1 VIRLPKE
8 IESAVR
14 RLAQEEAAGGG
25 SVSWQALGG
34 AARQALL
41 QRVAELLLGED
52 AKVVGASLLQ
62 VLADGRVTPDEWRG
76 VLGTWAAERVQDH
89 DKLALLADGLGDGR
103 LSREEVI
110 AAVAAWA
117 QTRTGDAAP
126 TTLLQTLR
134 DGTLTPDEL
143 LGALTRTAGALGA
156 DSEVAGALGK
166 ALADGRVT
174 RDEALGVLAAWV
186 RRQSPEPALEP
197 VFAALADGATQETL
211 DPERASALLGAV
223 AERLEVTADEVAG
236 IDAGGAVVA
245 LAAWAAAS
253 DEDARRAAAAAA
265 AMAAQEDPLAVL
277 EAWLPD
283 ALPAEARALLRS
295 LGKDDWLAVVSAVLG
310 TLETGLGA
318 RLLQIAAGGRLRDL
332 AETKLTDLLE
342 RAGLEHAGTVAEALL
357 DVVTGARSLF
367 AESAEPGLTDPAEIA
382 LWREIRSVIYIAQLA
397 TFGGQI
403 VATEAQA
410 RPHVFQ
416 AAAIRYDS
424 RLDSLVPKK
433 ATKTQT
439 KELCNLLTA
448 FLDEHFGP
456 RMRRRFGE
464 DGILALAVED
474 LAPAQ
479 GAPAPPTKGLFRKI
493 KRRLL

>member
-156 DSEVAGALGK
+156 DSEVAGALGQ

-174 RDEALGVLAAWV
+174 RDETLGVLAAWV

-332 AETKLTDLLE
+332 AETKLSTCWNG
-342 RAGLEHAGTVAEALL
+342 RGSST
-357 DVVTGARSLF
+357 
-367 AESAEPGLTDPAEIA
+367 
-382 LWREIRSVIYIAQLA
+382 
-397 TFGGQI
+397 
-403 VATEAQA
+403 
-410 RPHVFQ
+410 
-416 AAAIRYDS
+416 
-424 RLDSLVPKK
+424 
-433 ATKTQT
+433 
-439 KELCNLLTA
+439 
-448 FLDEHFGP
+448 
-456 RMRRRFGE
+456 
-464 DGILALAVED
+464 
-474 LAPAQ
+474 
-479 GAPAPPTKGLFRKI
+479 PAPSP
-493 KRRLL
+493 KRSSTS